1 MFKGLSLRAQRIL
14 AVDAHEEARRYFS
27 AQLEPEH
34 ILLAILRDSESVA
47 VRALLFLQ
55 IDTVQFRKALESIV
69 FFEDKN
75 PVKGGIFVNTSAMP
89 SKRTKLLLQN
99 AAEESHRLGS
109 ASIGTEHFLLAAFY
123 EPNSCIH
130 NFFAEQNSDV
140 GVLRLVLQTNFSH
153 ESGITG
159 TNKVGDEAAAP
170 DVSGRFQPSVVGE
183 APACM
188 GRALRPRNSGATQVL
203 DQFTRNLT
211 ALALD
216 CELDPVIGREKE
228 ILRMVRILS
237 RRTKNNPVL
246 VGEPGTGKS
255 AIAEGLAQYLVSPDA
270 PAHLLRKRIL
280 SLDMGAVVA
289 GTKYRGEFEERM
301 KRIIKEAEQNANVV
315 LFIDEIHTVIG
326 AGSAAGTLDAGN
338 MLKPALSRGKFQC
351 IGATT
356 LAEYRKYIEKDG
368 ALERRF
374 QMILVE
380 EPDIST
386 TEKILHGLAPRYAD
400 FHNVTY
406 SAEAIRATAQL
417 SARYINGRM
426 MPDKAIDVLDEA
438 GALKKLSSSPCPSEI
453 SRIEQHILTLDGETK
468 EMINTAHLTEAHELR
483 ERARELRS
491 ALDSARADW
500 EKAAGKGFNEVD
512 EADIREVISGM
523 CGIPVFR
530 IEGAASERLLD
541 MEDELKNGIIGQDE
555 AVSRIAAAVRRGK
568 ARLSDPARPLGSFL
582 FMGPTGVGKT
592 LLARRLA
599 EYLFG
604 AEDAL
609 FRIDMSDFMERH
621 NASRLTGSPPGYVG
635 YDEGGILTEKIRRN
649 PYSVVLFDE
658 IEKAHR
664 DVFNLLLPILEEGE
678 LKDNLG
684 HTVSFRNT
692 VIIITSNAGA
702 AEISRGSLGFTAGS
716 KIPEFKDIDEAAR
729 REARRLFNPE
739 FLNRLDDIVVFKPL
753 DEIQLN
759 SILDIQLGEF
769 AKRVAEEHG
778 LSLRVTEGARK
789 ILLDADRDPRY
800 GARPM
805 RRSIQNNLED
815 PLSLMLLA
823 RKFPEG
829 TVLLA
834 RAEGGKIEF
843 DAIYQAVE
851 TEMAGHPKDGLGVL
865 GRLSP
870 P

>member
-1 MFKGLSLRAQRIL
+1 MFRGLTLRAQRIL
-14 AVDAHEEARRYFS
+14 AVDAQQEARHYYS

-34 ILLAILRDSESVA
+34 ILLAILRDNESIA
-47 VRALLFLQ
+47 VKALLFLQ
-55 IDTVQFRKALESIV
+55 IDTAQIRKALESIV
-69 FFEDKN
+69 LFEDEN
-75 PVKGGIFVNTSAMP
+75 PVKYGTFPDTTAPP

-99 AAEESHRLGS
+99 AMEESRRLGS
-109 ASIGTEHFLLAAFY
+109 VSIGTEHILLAAFY
-123 EPNSCIH
+123 EPEACIH
-130 NFFAEQNSDV
+130 KFFAEQNADPD
-140 GVLRLVLQTNFSH
+140 VLRLVLQTNFSQGLASAGKGGG
-153 ESGITG
+153 E
-159 TNKVGDEAAAP
+159 DAP
-170 DVSGRFQPSVVGE
+170 VREGPGCFQPFVANE
-183 APACM
+183 APACI
-188 GRALRPRNSGATQVL
+188 GRGFKPQNAILGL
-203 DQFTRNLT
+203 FTRNLT

-216 CELDPVIGREKE
+216 GELDPVIGREKE

-255 AIAEGLAQYLVSPDA
+255 AIVEGLAQYLAGQDA
-270 PAHLLRKRIL
+270 PASLSRKQILL
-280 SLDMGAVVA
+280 LDMGAVVA

-301 KRIIKEAEQNANVV
+301 KRIIKEVEQNTNTV
-315 LFIDEIHTVIG
+315 LFIDEIHTIIG

-338 MLKPALSRGKFQC
+338 MLKPALSRGRFQC

-356 LAEYRKYIEKDG
+356 LSEYRKYIEKDG

-386 TEKILHGLAPRYAD
+386 TEMILRGLAPRYAD

-406 SAEAIRATAQL
+406 SAEAISATARL
-417 SARYINGRM
+417 AARYIGGRM

-438 GALKKLSSSPCPSEI
+438 GALKKLRSRPCPAEI
-453 SRIEQHILTLDGETK
+453 SRIEQHILILDKETK
-468 EMINTAHLTEAHELR
+468 EMVNAARFDQIRELR
-483 ERARELRS
+483 ERTQELRS
-491 ALDSARADW
+491 ALGSARADW
-500 EKAAGKGFNEVD
+500 ERAAGEGFNEVG
-512 EADIREVISGM
+512 EAEIREVISEI

-530 IEGAASERLLD
+530 IEGAASKRLLD
-541 MEDELKNGIIGQDE
+541 MECELKNGVIGQDE
-555 AVSRIAAAVRRGK
+555 AVSRITAAVRRGK
-568 ARLSDPARPLGSFL
+568 ARISNPARPLGSFL

-599 EYLFG
+599 GYLFG

-621 NASRLTGSPPGYVG
+621 NAARLTGSPPGYVG
-635 YDEGGILTEKIRRN
+635 YDEGGVLTERIRRN

-702 AEISRGSLGFTAGS
+702 AEISRGAIGFTAGGAT
-716 KIPEFKDIDEAAR
+716 PDFRDMDEAAR

-739 FLNRLDDIVVFKPL
+739 FLNRLDNIVVFKPL
-753 DEIQLN
+753 DEIQLD
-759 SILDIQLGEF
+759 SILDLQLTEF
-769 AKRVAEEHG
+769 AKRLAAEYG
-778 LSLRVTEGARK
+778 LSLQVTQEARK
-789 ILLDADRDPRY
+789 MLLDSDRDPKY
-800 GARPM
+800 GARSL

-823 RKFPEG
+823 EKVPPG

-834 RAEGGKIEF
+834 RAENGKIEF
-843 DAIYQAVE
+843 DTIRRPVE
-851 TEMAGHPKDGLGVL
+851 SELISD
-865 GRLSP
+865 S
-870 P
+870 

>member
-1 MFKGLSLRAQRIL
+1 MFRGLSLRAQRIL
-14 AVDAHEEARRYFS
+14 AVDAHQEARRYFS

-34 ILLAILRDSESVA
+34 ILLAILRDNESVA
-47 VRALLFLQ
+47 VKALLFLQ
-55 IDTVQFRKALESIV
+55 IDTAQLRKALESIV
-69 FFEDKN
+69 LFEDKN
-75 PVKGGIFVNTSAMP
+75 PVKYGMFANATATP

-99 AAEESHRLGS
+99 AAEESRRLNN
-109 ASIGTEHFLLAAFY
+109 ASIGTEHLLLAAFY
-123 EPNSCIH
+123 DTDSCIH

-140 GVLRLVLQTNFSH
+140 GVLRLVLQTNF
-153 ESGITG
+153 
-159 TNKVGDEAAAP
+159 NKGPSLAGANKGSDEAAAP
-170 DVSGRFQPSVVGE
+170 NVPGCFQPFVVGE
-183 APACM
+183 APSCV
-188 GRALRPRNSGATQVL
+188 GRSCRPQNSGATPVL

-270 PAHLLRKRIL
+270 PESLSRKRVL

-301 KRIIKEAEQNANVV
+301 KRIIKEAEQNTNVV

-386 TEKILHGLAPRYAD
+386 TEIILRGLAPRYAD

-406 SAEAIRATAQL
+406 SAEAIKATAQL
-417 SARYINGRM
+417 SARYISGRM

-438 GALKKLSSSPCPSEI
+438 GAFKKLRSSPCPSEI
-453 SRIEQHILTLDGETK
+453 SRIEQHILTLDGETR
-468 EMINTAHLTEAHELR
+468 EMVNAEHFDEAHKLR

-500 EKAAGKGFNEVD
+500 KRVAGEGFNEVD
-512 EADIREVISGM
+512 EADIREVISEM

-530 IEGAASERLLD
+530 IEGVASKRLLD

-555 AVSRIAAAVRRGK
+555 AVSRIVAAVRRGK

-635 YDEGGILTEKIRRN
+635 YDEGGLLTEKIRRN
-649 PYSVVLFDE
+649 QYSVVLFDE

-702 AEISRGSLGFTAGS
+702 AEISRGTLGFTAGS
-716 KIPEFKDIDEAAR
+716 AAPGFKDIDEAAR

-739 FLNRLDDIVVFKPL
+739 FLNRLDDIIVFKPL

-759 SILDIQLGEF
+759 SILDIQLEEF
-769 AKRVAEEHG
+769 GKRLATEHG
-778 LSLRVTEGARK
+778 LSLRITEEARK
-789 ILLDADRDPRY
+789 ILLDANRDPKY

-823 RKFPEG
+823 EKLPEG
-829 TVLLA
+829 TMLLA
-834 RAEGGKIEF
+834 RAEDGKIEF
-843 DAIYQAVE
+843 DPIYRPLE
-851 TEMAGHPKDGLGVL
+851 TEVPSGG
-865 GRLSP
+865 
-870 P
+870 

>member
-1 MFKGLSLRAQRIL
+1 MRAQRIL
-14 AVDAHEEARRYFS
+14 AVDAHQEARRYFS
-27 AQLEPEH
+27 AQIEPEH
-34 ILLAILRDSESVA
+34 ILLAILRDDESVA
-47 VRALLFLQ
+47 VKALKFLD
-55 IDTVQFRKALESIV
+55 INTSQFRKALEGV
-69 FFEDKN
+69 VLFEDKN
-75 PVKGGIFVNTSAMP
+75 PIKYGILADTTAIP

-99 AAEESHRLGS
+99 AADESRLLNS
-109 ASIGTEHFLLAAFY
+109 VSIGTEHLLLAAFY
-123 EPNSCIH
+123 ESDSCIH
-130 NFFAEQNSDV
+130 GLFAEQRSDV
-140 GVLRLVLQTNFSH
+140 GVLRLVLQTNFSQ
-153 ESGITG
+153 EPNTAGTG
-159 TNKVGDEAAAP
+159 KGRDEATTNDSP
-170 DVSGRFQPSVVGE
+170 GCFQPFAAGE
-183 APACM
+183 SPTCI
-188 GRALRPRNSGATQVL
+188 GRGFRPHSNSATPIL
-203 DQFTRNLT
+203 DQFTRSLT

-216 CELDPVIGREKE
+216 GELDPVIGREKE

-237 RRTKNNPVL
+237 RRAKNNPVL

-255 AIAEGLAQYLVSPDA
+255 AIVEGLAQYLVSPNV
-270 PAHLLRKRIL
+270 PASLSRKRIL

-301 KRIIKEAEQNANVV
+301 KRIIREAEQNSNVV

-374 QMILVE
+374 QMILVD
-380 EPDIST
+380 EPDVST
-386 TEKILHGLAPRYAD
+386 TEMILRGLAPRYAD

-406 SAEAIRATAQL
+406 STEAISATARL
-417 SARYINGRM
+417 AARYISGRM

-438 GALKKLSSSPCPSEI
+438 GALKKLRSAPCPSEI
-453 SRIEQHILTLDGETK
+453 SRIEQHIMTLEVETK
-468 EMINTAHLTEAHELR
+468 EMANASQFDEVQELR
-483 ERARELRS
+483 EKARELRS
-491 ALDSARADW
+491 ALDSARTEW
-500 EKAAGKGFNEVD
+500 EMASGKGFNEVG
-512 EADIREVISGM
+512 ETEIREVISEM

-530 IEGAASERLLD
+530 IEGAASIRLLD
-541 MEDELKNGIIGQDE
+541 MENELKKGIVGQDE
-555 AVSRIAAAVRRGK
+555 AVSRITAAVRRGK
-568 ARLSDPARPLGSFL
+568 ARLSNPARPLGSFL

-702 AEISRGSLGFTAGS
+702 SEISRGALGFTTGRET
-716 KIPEFKDIDEAAR
+716 PGFKEIDEASR

-739 FLNRLDDIVVFKPL
+739 FLNRLDEIIVFKPL

-759 SILDIQLGEF
+759 RILDIQLAEF
-769 AKRVAEEHG
+769 TKRLAAEHG
-778 LSLRVTEGARK
+778 LSLRMTEEARK
-789 ILLDADRDPRY
+789 ILLDASHDPKY

-815 PLSLMLLA
+815 PLSLMLLSG
-823 RKFPEG
+823 KLPEG
-829 TVLLA
+829 TVILA
-834 RAEGGKIEF
+834 RAEGGKIGF
-843 DAIYQAVE
+843 DALYQAVE
-851 TEMAGHPKDGLGVL
+851 TEAGSTLRVGL
-865 GRLSP
+865 
-870 P
+870 